1 MKTLS
6 SLKVLVVE
14 DEALVSM
21 LVEDMLTDLGCTII
35 GPAAE
40 IEEALRLAG
49 SADIDAAL
57 LDVNLGGRPIFPVA
71 DALKANGLDSR
82 TAPIFVQCFEA
93 GPLKTFGT
101 LSKARRVFLV
111 SLDGGP
117 ADRPGTTYAQM
128 LTPAG
133 LKEIAGFA
141 DGLKVFAHAF
151 DGVAGRCQQ

>member
-21 LVEDMLTDLGCTII
+21 LVEDMLTDLGCTVV

-71 DALKANGLDSR
+71 DALKERGVPFAFASGYG
-82 TAPIFVQCFEA
+82 EA
-93 GPLKTFGT
+93 GISDDHKGSAVLQKPFREADL
-101 LSKARRVFLV
+101 RRVLEALV
-111 SLDGGP
+111 GET
-117 ADRPGTTYAQM
+117 A
-128 LTPAG
+128 
-133 LKEIAGFA
+133 
-141 DGLKVFAHAF
+141 
-151 DGVAGRCQQ
+151 

>member
-21 LVEDMLTDLGCTII
+21 LVEDMLTDLGCTVV

-40 IEEALRLAG
+40 IEEALKLAG

-71 DALKANGLDSR
+71 DALRSR
-82 TAPIFVQCFEA
+82 GVPFAFASGYGEA
-93 GPLKTFGT
+93 GISDDHKGSAVLQKPFREADL
-101 LSKARRVFLV
+101 RRVLEGLV
-111 SLDGGP
+111 
-117 ADRPGTTYAQM
+117 AQ
-128 LTPAG
+128 TA
-133 LKEIAGFA
+133 
-141 DGLKVFAHAF
+141 
-151 DGVAGRCQQ
+151 

>member
-21 LVEDMLTDLGCTII
+21 LVEDMLTDLGCTIV

-71 DALKANGLDSR
+71 DSLKARGVPFAFASGYG
-82 TAPIFVQCFEA
+82 EA
-93 GPLKTFGT
+93 GLTEEHKGATVLQKPFREADL
-101 LSKARRVFLV
+101 RRVLESLV
-111 SLDGGP
+111 GQT
-117 ADRPGTTYAQM
+117 A
-128 LTPAG
+128 
-133 LKEIAGFA
+133 
-141 DGLKVFAHAF
+141 
-151 DGVAGRCQQ
+151 

>member
-21 LVEDMLTDLGCTII
+21 LVEDMLTDLGCTVD

-40 IEEALRLAG
+40 IEEALKLAS

-71 DALKANGLDSR
+71 DALRARGVPYAFASGYG
-82 TAPIFVQCFEA
+82 EA
-93 GPLKTFGT
+93 GISEDHRGSAVLQKPFREADL
-101 LSKARRVFLV
+101 RRVLEGLV
-111 SLDGGP
+111 
-117 ADRPGTTYAQM
+117 AQ
-128 LTPAG
+128 TA
-133 LKEIAGFA
+133 
-141 DGLKVFAHAF
+141 
-151 DGVAGRCQQ
+151 

>member
-21 LVEDMLTDLGCTII
+21 LVEDMLTDLGCTIV

-40 IEEALRLAG
+40 IEEALRLAS

-71 DALKANGLDSR
+71 DTLKARGVPFAFASGYG
-82 TAPIFVQCFEA
+82 EA
-93 GPLKTFGT
+93 GLIEDHRGAAVLQKPFREADL
-101 LSKARRVFLV
+101 RRVLEGLV
-111 SLDGGP
+111 GQT
-117 ADRPGTTYAQM
+117 A
-128 LTPAG
+128 
-133 LKEIAGFA
+133 
-141 DGLKVFAHAF
+141 
-151 DGVAGRCQQ
+151 

>member
-21 LVEDMLTDLGCTII
+21 LVEDMLTDLGCAIV

-57 LDVNLGGRPIFPVA
+57 LDVNLGGRPIFPLA
-71 DALKANGLDSR
+71 DALKARGVPFAFASGYG
-82 TAPIFVQCFEA
+82 EA
-93 GPLKTFGT
+93 G
-101 LSKARRVFLV
+101 LSDEHRGAAVLQKPFREADLRRVLEGLV
-111 SLDGGP
+111 GET
-117 ADRPGTTYAQM
+117 A
-128 LTPAG
+128 
-133 LKEIAGFA
+133 
-141 DGLKVFAHAF
+141 
-151 DGVAGRCQQ
+151 

>member
-21 LVEDMLTDLGCTII
+21 LVEDMLTDLGCAIV

-71 DALKANGLDSR
+71 DALKARGVPFAFASGYG
-82 TAPIFVQCFEA
+82 EA
-93 GPLKTFGT
+93 GLTDDHKGATVLQKPFREADL
-101 LSKARRVFLV
+101 RRVLESLV
-111 SLDGGP
+111 GQT
-117 ADRPGTTYAQM
+117 A
-128 LTPAG
+128 
-133 LKEIAGFA
+133 
-141 DGLKVFAHAF
+141 
-151 DGVAGRCQQ
+151 

>member
-21 LVEDMLTDLGCTII
+21 LVEDMLTDLGCAIV

-71 DALKANGLDSR
+71 DALKARGVPFAFASGYG
-82 TAPIFVQCFEA
+82 EA
-93 GPLKTFGT
+93 G
-101 LSKARRVFLV
+101 LSDEHRGAAVLQKPFREADVRRVLEGLV
-111 SLDGGP
+111 GET
-117 ADRPGTTYAQM
+117 A
-128 LTPAG
+128 
-133 LKEIAGFA
+133 
-141 DGLKVFAHAF
+141 
-151 DGVAGRCQQ
+151 

>member
-21 LVEDMLTDLGCTII
+21 LVEDMLTDLGCAIV

-71 DALKANGLDSR
+71 DALKARGVPFAFASGYG
-82 TAPIFVQCFEA
+82 EA
-93 GPLKTFGT
+93 G
-101 LSKARRVFLV
+101 LSDDHRGAAVLQKPFREADLRRVLEGLV
-111 SLDGGP
+111 GET
-117 ADRPGTTYAQM
+117 A
-128 LTPAG
+128 
-133 LKEIAGFA
+133 
-141 DGLKVFAHAF
+141 
-151 DGVAGRCQQ
+151 

>member
-21 LVEDMLTDLGCTII
+21 LVEDMLTDLGCAIV

-71 DALKANGLDSR
+71 DALKARGVPFAFASGSG
-82 TAPIFVQCFEA
+82 EA
-93 GPLKTFGT
+93 GLTDDHRGAAVLQKPFREADL
-101 LSKARRVFLV
+101 RRVLEGLV
-111 SLDGGP
+111 GET
-117 ADRPGTTYAQM
+117 A
-128 LTPAG
+128 
-133 LKEIAGFA
+133 
-141 DGLKVFAHAF
+141 
-151 DGVAGRCQQ
+151 

>member
-21 LVEDMLTDLGCTII
+21 LVEDMLTDLGCTVV

-71 DALKANGLDSR
+71 DALKSR
-82 TAPIFVQCFEA
+82 GVPYAFASGYGEA
-93 GPLKTFGT
+93 GISDEHKGSAVLQKPFREADL
-101 LSKARRVFLV
+101 RRVLESLV
-111 SLDGGP
+111 GET
-117 ADRPGTTYAQM
+117 A
-128 LTPAG
+128 
-133 LKEIAGFA
+133 
-141 DGLKVFAHAF
+141 
-151 DGVAGRCQQ
+151 